1 MRLVSS
7 KGLVQMEYSKDII
20 SRLLDIYE
28 RRNGYAKRPEEL
40 RSIQFEVSKEYPIY
54 KDRYDNEK
62 YRDINTAIEK
72 NVAAGLIIAEK
83 DQTGR
88 YSKIKLNIA
97 RVDDCYALLKRT
109 SIPDKCEKV
118 LSILEKADCAGD
130 SLIGHVVSDFCEQIK
145 AYKKL
150 PYDLGYD
157 ARRVG
162 EVLQVLATVTKL
174 TSETYIRNF
183 STALFKDSKRF
194 QREYRSTIESILFDY
209 TDDVVEKDDILGYY
223 NLYEN
228 PTYVLIKGNARI
240 CFDESAIE
248 LSEMPGGIALS
259 NGSLAGIHKISV
271 KTDKVIT
278 VENLTTY
285 HDCEEPDAVYIYLGG
300 YHNTSKQKLL
310 ELIYEKNGDKEYYHE
325 GDLDVYGF
333 LILEN
338 LISKTQIHFKPLLMD
353 VETIERFYCAGLYK
367 TLTAQDRKMIDS
379 KKDGQLSA
387 YKDVLEYMLEYNCKV
402 EQESIK
408 AVGLIENNKM

>member
-1 MRLVSS
+1 
-7 KGLVQMEYSKDII
+7 MEYSKDII

-109 SIPDKCEKV
+109 SIPDQCKKV
-118 LSILEKADCAGD
+118 LSVLEKAKNAECL
-130 SLIGHVVSDFCEQIK
+130 LIGRIVSDFCEQIK

-162 EVLQVLATVTKL
+162 EVLQVLEAVTKL

-228 PTYVLIKGNARI
+228 PTFVLIKGNARI
-240 CFDESAIE
+240 CFAESAIE

-259 NGSLAGIHKISV
+259 NGSLEGIRKISV
-271 KTDKVIT
+271 KADKVIT

-285 HDCEEPDAVYIYLGG
+285 HDCDELDAVYIYLGG

-310 ELIYEKNGDKEYYHE
+310 ELIYENNDDKEYYHE

-333 LILEN
+333 LILKN
-338 LISKTQIHFKPLLMD
+338 LIDKTQIPFKPLLMD
-353 VETIERFYCAGLYK
+353 LGTIERFYRAGLYK
-367 TLTAQDRKMIDS
+367 NLSARDRKVITS

-387 YKDVLEYMLEYNCKV
+387 YKDVLEYMLANDCKV

-408 AVGLIENNKM
+408 AVELIEG

>member
-1 MRLVSS
+1 
-7 KGLVQMEYSKDII
+7 MEYSKDII

-28 RRNGYAKRPEEL
+28 RRKGYTKRPEEL

-72 NVAAGLIIAEK
+72 NVAAGLIIAKK

-109 SIPDKCEKV
+109 SIPDQCKEVLRVLEKV
-118 LSILEKADCAGD
+118 DYSESDFINR
-130 SLIGHVVSDFCEQIK
+130 IVNDFCEQIK
-145 AYKKL
+145 LYKKL

-157 ARRVG
+157 ARRVE
-162 EVLQVLATVTKL
+162 EVLQVLSTMSKL

-194 QREYRSTIESILFDY
+194 QREYRSTIEGILFDY

-271 KTDKVIT
+271 KADKVIT

-285 HDCEEPDAVYIYLGG
+285 HDCDEQDAVYIYLGG

-310 ELIYEKNGDKEYYHE
+310 ELIYENNGDKEYYHE

-338 LISKTQIHFKPLLMD
+338 LISKTQIPFKPLLMD
-353 VETIERFYCAGLYK
+353 VETIERFYRAGLYK
-367 TLTAQDRKMIDS
+367 TLTARDRKMIDS

-387 YKDVLEYMLEYNCKV
+387 YKDVLEYMLENNCKV

-408 AVGLIENNKM
+408 AVGLVENNKM

>member
-1 MRLVSS
+1 
-7 KGLVQMEYSKDII
+7 MEYSKDII

-83 DQTGR
+83 DQIGR

-109 SIPDKCEKV
+109 SIPDQCKKV
-118 LSILEKADCAGD
+118 LSVLEKANNVECL
-130 SLIGHVVSDFCEQIK
+130 LIGRIVSDFCEQIK

-162 EVLQVLATVTKL
+162 EVLQVLEAVTKL

-194 QREYRSTIESILFDY
+194 QREYRSTIESILFNY

-228 PTYVLIKGNARI
+228 PTFVLIKGNARI
-240 CFDESAIE
+240 CFAESDIE
-248 LSEMPGGIALS
+248 LSEMLGGIALS
-259 NGSLAGIHKISV
+259 NGSLEGIRRISV
-271 KTDKVIT
+271 KADKVIT

-285 HDCEEPDAVYIYLGG
+285 HDCDELDAVYIYLGG

-310 ELIYEKNGDKEYYHE
+310 ELIYENNDDKEYYHE

-333 LILEN
+333 LILKN
-338 LISKTQIHFKPLLMD
+338 LIDKTQIPFKPLLMD
-353 VETIERFYCAGLYK
+353 LGTIERFYRAGLYK
-367 TLTAQDRKMIDS
+367 NLSARDRKVITS

-387 YKDVLEYMLEYNCKV
+387 YKDVLEYMLANDCKV

-408 AVGLIENNKM
+408 AVELIERKA

>member
-83 DQTGR
+83 DQIGR

-109 SIPDKCEKV
+109 SIPDQCKKV
-118 LSILEKADCAGD
+118 LSVLEKANNVECL
-130 SLIGHVVSDFCEQIK
+130 LIGRIVSDFCEQIK

-162 EVLQVLATVTKL
+162 EVLQVLEAVTKL

-194 QREYRSTIESILFDY
+194 QREYRSTIESILFNY

-271 KTDKVIT
+271 KADKVIT

-285 HDCEEPDAVYIYLGG
+285 HDCDEQDAVYIYLGG

-310 ELIYEKNGDKEYYHE
+310 ELIYENNGDKEYYHE

-338 LISKTQIHFKPLLMD
+338 LISKTRIPFKPLLMD
-353 VETIERFYCAGLYK
+353 VETIERFYRAGLYK
-367 TLTAQDRKMIDS
+367 TLTARDRKMIDS

-387 YKDVLEYMLEYNCKV
+387 YKDVLEYMLTHDCKI

-408 AVGLIENNKM
+408 AFELVERKA

>member
-1 MRLVSS
+1 
-7 KGLVQMEYSKDII
+7 MEYSKDII

-97 RVDDCYALLKRT
+97 RVDECYALLKRT
-109 SIPDKCEKV
+109 SIPDQCKKV
-118 LSILEKADCAGD
+118 LSVLEKANNAECL
-130 SLIGHVVSDFCEQIK
+130 LIGRIVSDFCEQIK

-157 ARRVG
+157 ARRVE
-162 EVLQVLATVTKL
+162 EVLQVLEAVTKL

-194 QREYRSTIESILFDY
+194 QREYRSTIESILFNY
-209 TDDVVEKDDILGYY
+209 TDDVVEKDDIRGYY

-271 KTDKVIT
+271 KADKVIT

-285 HDCEEPDAVYIYLGG
+285 HDCDEQDTVYIYLGG

-310 ELIYEKNGDKEYYHE
+310 ELIYENNGDKEYYHE

-338 LISKTQIHFKPLLMD
+338 LISKTQIPFKPLLMD
-353 VETIERFYCAGLYK
+353 VETIERFYRAGLYK
-367 TLTAQDRKMIDS
+367 TLTARDRKMIDS

-387 YKDVLEYMLEYNCKV
+387 YKDVLEYMLTHDCKI

-408 AVGLIENNKM
+408 DVELVERKAYAKMKLHS